1 MLARMTTADPME
13 DVEAAL
19 AAMPREAREELVRQW
34 WKAATAPPPPQ
45 PALSLF
51 PPPQFPYGPRH
62 PDAGAVR
69 WNCPLGCGWWHEEN
83 PGRELPGP
91 LRLPAGLTSED
102 VSEAVS
108 RQAQERSEALRQ
120 RVEDAIT
127 EHYGT
132 AHPGLEPGDVRP
144 GS

>member
-13 DVEAAL
+13 EVEAAL
-19 AAMPREAREELVRQW
+19 AAMAREFREGLVRQW
-34 WKAATAPPPPQ
+34 WKAATEPPPPQ
-45 PALSLF
+45 SLL
-51 PPPQFPYGPRH
+51 PSPQFPYGLRH
-62 PDAGAVR
+62 PNAGAVR
-69 WNCPLGCGWWHEEN
+69 WNCPRGCGWWHEEN

-91 LRLPAGLTSED
+91 LRLPAGFTSED
-102 VSEAVS
+102 VSEAIT
-108 RQAQERSEALRQ
+108 RQAQERSEALQR

-127 EHYGT
+127 EHYTT